1 MGQVKERA
9 YEFNMPVWTGHGAAG
24 GERSFLQA
32 QGVLVESLKPAE
44 DGNGVI
50 LRAYEPYGTHADM
63 RIDLGREYVV
73 TPCDL
78 LENAIGECFRS
89 SALTGDTTPFDIK
102 TWRLTLA

>member
-1 MGQVKERA
+1 MSDKIMEATLEKLRELSEQRRGRCIYRA
-9 YEFNMPVWTGHGAAG
+9 ELT
-24 GERSFLQA
+24 S
-32 QGVLVESLKPAE
+32 
-44 DGNGVI
+44 GNGVI